1 MAESVG
7 VLRQTGQRPLVHK
20 GRALVVDEDRGD
32 LAYYRSVLQRAGW
45 IVTTCSSY
53 EEALDIFK
61 FEPFDLVIVSQGTC
75 AFEGRL
81 VLEHALTADRR
92 RPVLVVARSLD
103 MGCYLEAMRM
113 GAADYLE
120 GPVPERELMR
130 TTEAFL
136 AGSSAAA

>member
-1 MAESVG
+1 MLESAR
-7 VLRQTGQRPLVHK
+7 VLRQTGQRPLVNK

-32 LAYYRSVLQRAGW
+32 LAYYRAVLQRSGW
-45 IVTTCSSY
+45 MVVTCSSY
-53 EEALDIFK
+53 SEAPDF
-61 FEPFDLVIVSQGTC
+61 FTAEPFDLVIVSQGSC
-75 AFEGRL
+75 AFEGRF
-81 VLEHALTADRR
+81 VLERALMVDPK

-130 TTEAFL
+130 TTDAFL
-136 AGSSAAA
+136 NSNSAAA